1 MSLSLPI
8 EALAASDAFCHLSQI
23 GGISVDLR
31 YASTNN
37 FVGRDL
43 YSPYDCAW
51 LHVEAAQGLEKA
63 AHWLAHEGER
73 RGSGV
78 HTLLV
83 LDALRPQRVQQQLW
97 DALAGTNL
105 QTYLAAPERGSIHS
119 FGMAL
124 DVTLLGPDGKE
135 VDMGTGFDEMSEV
148 SHPALEASMLA
159 SGRLNT
165 AQLENRRLLRGAMAA
180 GGFSGISS
188 EWWHYDCGNRD
199 VVRASYLRVL

>member
-1 MSLSLPI
+1 LSLSLPI
-8 EALAASDAFCHLSQI
+8 EALSASDAFCHLSHIQ
-23 GGISVDLR
+23 GIAVDLR
-31 YASTNN
+31 YASNNN

-63 AHWLAHEGER
+63 VHWLAQEAARHGA
-73 RGSGV
+73 RG

-83 LDALRPQRVQQQLW
+83 LDALRPQRVQQELW

-105 QTYLAAPERGSIHS
+105 QSYLAAPERGSIHS

-124 DVTLLGPDGKE
+124 DVTLLGPDGEE
-135 VDMGTGFDEMSEV
+135 VDMGTGFDEMSEA
-148 SHPALEASMLA
+148 SHPSQEAAMLA
-159 SGRLNT
+159 SGRLT
-165 AQLENRRLLRGAMAA
+165 RDQVENRRLLRGAMAA
-180 GGFSGISS
+180 GGFTGISS

-199 VVRASYLRVL
+199 VVRASFLRVL